1 MKVIVSRVQV
11 SSQATSEISDMVGY
25 QIRAT
30 APMRESDIQRVSA
43 LFLYDSTCTL
53 IPVQYWIDPIEIL
66 PVGITVTIGFSV
78 VSRSV
83 VSARVF
89 VCGAKSVDH
98 PKYH

>member
-1 MKVIVSRVQV
+1 M
-11 SSQATSEISDMVGY
+11 
-25 QIRAT
+25 RAT
-30 APMRESDIQRVSA
+30 AQRRASDIQRVSA

-53 IPVQYWIDPIEIL
+53 MPVPYWIEPVDIL
-66 PVGITVTIGFSV
+66 PVGITVTIGLSE